1 MHEKKM
7 KENMKNTWIHNMS
20 PNKGLLLIPR
30 NVHIRTFFASYK
42 FKINFVNIMSKYIQP
57 ERL

>member
-1 MHEKKM
+1 M

-30 NVHIRTFFASYK
+30 NVHIRTFFATYK
-42 FKINFVNIMSKYIQP
+42 FKINFVNIMSKYIQNKYTA
-57 ERL
+57 